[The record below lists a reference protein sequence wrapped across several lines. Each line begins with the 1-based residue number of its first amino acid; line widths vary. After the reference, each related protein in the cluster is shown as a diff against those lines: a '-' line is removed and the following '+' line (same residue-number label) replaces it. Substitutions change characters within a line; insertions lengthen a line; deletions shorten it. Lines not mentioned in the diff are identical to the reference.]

1 MAFTSLPYA
10 VFLAAAVAVYYRLPA
25 RWRWAGLL
33 VGSYA
38 FYFSWGMGWVLFAVT
53 GVSYLAGLGLGRARG
68 AARKPLLAAGVLGCL
83 APLLFYKYWN
93 FAAEN
98 IAALLRLGG
107 WAGEAPVFSL
117 ALPVGIS
124 FFTFQAVGYLVDVY
138 RGKLAAVRHP
148 GHFALFLG
156 FFPPLVSGPI
166 QRADALLPQL
176 TAPHPLRLENWTAGL
191 QRICIGLFQKLAVAD
206 TLGVWVDNVY
216 DNLSNQGGWT
226 LLLATLLFTIQIY
239 GDFAGYSNIAIGS
252 ARLFGI
258 ELSENFQSPYTAR
271 SVKEFWRRWHISLSR
286 WFSEYVYIPLGGSRC
301 SRPRHLANLLL
312 TFLCSGLWHGASWT
326 FVLWG
331 LYHGLWLC
339 LETVTLP
346 KAEALQTK
354 LAARNP
360 LAGRLFATGRTGL
373 TFCIVSAGW
382 AVFRANSPAD
392 LGYLLTN
399 WARGLNPLRLGAYAA
414 AAGMD
419 GAALAAA
426 ALLSAVLLGWDWY
439 AARRQDPFA
448 ALARAPRIARLAV
461 YYGLSLAALA
471 AACTR
476 PFGATADFIY
486 FQF

>member
-10 VFLAAAVAVYYRLPA
+10 AFLAAAVAIYYLLPA
-25 RWRWAGLL
+25 RWRWVGLL
-33 VGSYA
+33 LGSYA
-38 FYFSWGMGWVLFAVT
+38 FYFSWGFGWPLFAVT
-53 GVSYLAGLGLGRARG
+53 GLAYLAGRG
-68 AARKPLLAAGVLGCL
+68 VSRLQGGARKAALAAGVLGCL
-83 APLLFYKYWN
+83 APLLGYKYWN

-107 WAGEAPVFSL
+107 WGGNAPVFSL
-117 ALPVGIS
+117 AMPVGIS

-138 RGKLAAVRHP
+138 RGKVVAVRHL
-148 GHFALFLG
+148 GRFALFLG

-176 TAPHPLRLENWTAGL
+176 AAPHPLRLQNWTAGL
-191 QRICIGLFQKLAVAD
+191 QRICLGLFQKLAVAD

-226 LLLATLLFTIQIY
+226 LLLATLLFTVQIY

-271 SVKEFWRRWHISLSR
+271 SVKAFWRRWHISLSR
-286 WFSEYVYIPLGGSRC
+286 WFSDYVYIPLGGSRC
-301 SRPRHLANLLL
+301 STPRHLANLVL

-346 KAEALQTK
+346 KADALQAS
-354 LAARNP
+354 LEARRP
-360 LAGRLFATGRTGL
+360 LAGRLFAAGRNLL
-373 TFCIVSAGW
+373 TFCAVSAGW
-382 AVFRANSPAD
+382 AIFRANSLAD
-392 LGYLLTN
+392 LGYLLAN
-399 WARGLNPLRLGAYAA
+399 WARGLNPLRIGAYAA
-414 AAGMD
+414 AAGMN
-419 GAALAAA
+419 GASLAAA
-426 ALLSAVLLGWDWY
+426 GVLCAVLLGWDWY

-448 ALARAPRIARLAV
+448 ALARAPRAARFAV
-461 YYGLSLAALA
+461 YYGLSLAALVA
-471 AACTR
+471 VCTR